1 MGPDHNVPDRRI
13 AGRPDR
19 RDAAAAKARGD
30 RVTRRIALALTL
42 HNHQP
47 VGNFGWVIAE
57 TYERAYLPMVEALER
72 HPGVRVA
79 LHYTG
84 PLLAWLRAE
93 RPDFVARLA
102 ELAERDQIEIVGGGW
117 YEPVLAA
124 LPERDR
130 VGQLIRM
137 ADELEVT
144 FGRRP
149 RGAWLAERV
158 WEPDLPTALVSAGY
172 DWTVLDDAHFRA
184 AAIPEDDLWGS
195 YTTDDQGKVLTVFG
209 TEQGL
214 RYRIPFADVDDV
226 IGYLRDHATDEG
238 DRLGTMG
245 DDGEKFGAWPTTWD
259 HCWGPGRWVE
269 RFFDALDANA
279 DWLTTMPPSDWTGAH
294 RPVGRVYL
302 PTGSYAEMGEWALP
316 ADEGLAFGTA
326 LRRARAEH
334 RPEARWLRG
343 AIWRNFQVRYR
354 EINDIHKQ
362 MLATSELV
370 DGLPPGTPDRA
381 EIVDHL
387 FAGQSNDCYW
397 HGLFGGIYL
406 PDLRVAALGR
416 LIAAEDLATGNHA
429 RSGVR
434 RDVDLDGRE
443 EVVLAGPG
451 QFVTVKLEE
460 GGGIARWDI
469 RAAGVPLAAV
479 MRRRPEAYHETLRAH
494 ETGDHGDGHGG
505 DGAAGSGTT
514 EGGAPASIHDIVMVK
529 QEGLLEHLR
538 YDAYERR
545 SGLIRILPADATP
558 SDAAAGTADE
568 LGDLRDGTWTLA
580 SLDGEAVVARRAGTV
595 RVAGG
600 SVPIEATRTI
610 SIGGGRLDP
619 RIDLTLEIVHRGAA
633 DDPPI
638 DALVAVEWSTMLLG
652 GGHNPT
658 AWLDL
663 DGERTAHDAT
673 RTATGVDRIGAG
685 NELLGVSVA
694 TTTDHPV
701 AAWIAPIETVSN
713 SEAGFELVYQGSAL
727 LLVEPLRLG
736 PGERW
741 SLEIGQAVTVA
752 AERFSGEPS
761 ETGDA
766 VPAAGGP
773 ARAVAG
779 QPVASVRSARA
790 G

>member
-1 MGPDHNVPDRRI
+1 
-13 AGRPDR
+13 
-19 RDAAAAKARGD
+19 
-30 RVTRRIALALTL
+30 VTRRISLALTL

-57 TYERAYLPMVEALER
+57 TYDQAYRPMVDALER

-84 PLLAWLRAE
+84 PLLAWLRSE
-93 RPDFVARLA
+93 RPEFVARLA
-102 ELAERDQIEIVGGGW
+102 MLTERGQIEIVGGGW

-130 VGQLIRM
+130 VGQLVRM
-137 ADELEVT
+137 ADELEST

-214 RYRIPFADVDDV
+214 RYRIPFADVEDV
-226 IGYLRDHATDEG
+226 IGYLRDHATEAG

-269 RFFDALDANA
+269 RFFEALDANA
-279 DWLTTMPPSDWTGAH
+279 DWLTTMPPSDWTVGH

-362 MLATSELV
+362 MLATSDLV
-370 DGLPPGTPDRA
+370 DRMPLGIDRTA
-381 EIVDHL
+381 ALDHL
-387 FAGQSNDCYW
+387 MAGQSNDCYW

-406 PDLRVAALGR
+406 PDLRVAALAR
-416 LIAAEDLATGNHA
+416 LIAAEDLATGIGEP
-429 RSGVR
+429 SSER

-443 EVVLAGPG
+443 EVVLTAQG
-451 QFVTVKLEE
+451 QIVTVKLEE
-460 GGGIARWDI
+460 GGGIARWDL
-469 RAAGVPLAAV
+469 RAAGHPLAAV
-479 MRRRPEAYHETLRAH
+479 MRRRPEAYHETLRQH
-494 ETGDHGDGHGG
+494 ELSHAAPGDA
-505 DGAAGSGTT
+505 AAGQDDHSLT
-514 EGGAPASIHDIVMVK
+514 APASIHDIVKVK
-529 QEGLLEHLR
+529 QAGLLDHLR

-545 SGLIRILPADATP
+545 SGLVRVVPVDTTP
-558 SDAAAGTADE
+558 EAIASGSADE
-568 LGDLRDGTWTLA
+568 LADLRDGTWTLEN
-580 SLDGEAVVARRAGTV
+580 LEADRVVLRRLGHV
-595 RVAGG
+595 RGG
-600 SVPIEATRTI
+600 DRSIPVEVTKTI
-610 SIGGGRLDP
+610 SLSGGRTDP
-619 RIDLTLEIVHRGAA
+619 RLDVELVIAHRG
-633 DDPPI
+633 DSVDKPL
-638 DALVAVEWSTMLLG
+638 DALMALEWSTMLLG
-652 GGHNPT
+652 GGHNPG
-658 AWLDL
+658 AWHDL
-663 DGERTAHDAT
+663 DGRRIAHDETAMAIAT
-673 RTATGVDRIGAG
+673 SRLIAG
-685 NELLGVSVA
+685 NDQLGVTVE
-694 TTTDHPV
+694 TTTDRPIDG
-701 AAWIAPIETVSN
+701 WIAPIETVSN
-713 SEAGFELVYQGSAL
+713 SEGGFELVYQGSTTW
-727 LLVEPLRLG
+727 LVAPLRLA
-736 PGERW
+736 PGEST
-741 SLEIGQAVTVA
+741 SLRVGLHVTIR
-752 AERFSGEPS
+752 AERFGGTAGVVADDAEPIARLAPV
-761 ETGDA
+761 E
-766 VPAAGGP
+766 VEP
-773 ARAVAG
+773 AR
-779 QPVASVRSARA
+779 R
-790 G
+790 